1 MYVFVNSIKI
11 PKPIGPT
18 LSSLC
23 IVEFKKRYI
32 LLINIICALNKK
44 GGKVYL
50 KLLNI

>member
-23 IVEFKKRYI
+23 IVEFKKDI